1 MQNRTVARMIGRILL
16 SLAVLAVTGFVVLVL
31 IGLWDRYEQEAVA
44 LGFSGIYERYSA
56 SQADFSG
63 DSKTPAGAEAG
74 RARQG
79 AVDRDQLA
87 PALFFQQGPKLIGT
101 RAVGSTNQGM
111 SVALSADGNTAIVG
125 GPGANDADR
134 ERSPSAGP
142 AGAAWVFTRSG
153 GVWTQQGN
161 KLVGTTSEY
170 GGGLW
175 SQGAS
180 VALSADG
187 NTALVGGPSDNKTTG
202 AAWVF
207 TRSGGVWTQQ
217 GNKLVGTGAYRAGEP
232 PLPLGQGMSVAL
244 SADGNTAIV
253 GSWRAEAAWVFT
265 RSGGVWT
272 QQGNKLVGT
281 GAVGSARQGMSV
293 ALSADGN
300 TAIVGGWSDNR
311 KTGAAWVFTRSD
323 GVWTQQG
330 NKLVGAGAVGSAC
343 QGMSVALSADGN
355 TAIVGG
361 PGDNAW
367 DRSVPFGLGAAGA
380 AWVFTRTGSVWTQ
393 QGNKLVSTGA
403 AEGARQGMSV
413 ALSADGNI
421 AIVGGVA
428 VDGGVGAVSVFT
440 RSDGH
445 WTQDK
450 NLVGTG
456 AVGKSAPSVALSAD
470 GSVVMVGGSNDN
482 GGVGAAWV
490 FAHGGG
496 HWTQDK
502 KLVSTGTVG
511 KRAPSVAL
519 SADSSIAM
527 VGGSHDNGGVGAAQ
541 VLTRSEGGSDYQEP
555 PVPSAPFNPAVNW
568 EE

>member
-1 MQNRTVARMIGRILL
+1 MVVRILL
-16 SLAVLAVTGFVVLVL
+16 TLAVLAVTGFVLLVL
-31 IGLWDRYEQEAVA
+31 IGLWDRYEREAAV
-44 LGFSGIYERYSA
+44 LGFRGIYERYLT
-56 SQADFSG
+56 SQADFSSDPNPRAASEAERAQQAVG
-63 DSKTPAGAEAG
+63 RGQPAPAQFF
-74 RARQG
+74 RQG
-79 AVDRDQLA
+79 S
-87 PALFFQQGPKLIGT
+87 KLVGT
-101 RAVGSTNQGM
+101 GAVGSTNQGM
-111 SVALSADGNTAIVG
+111 SVALSANGNTAIVG
-125 GPGANDADR
+125 GPGPNNADR
-134 ERSPSAGP
+134 DRSPSVGP

-187 NTALVGGPSDNKTTG
+187 NTAIVGGPSDNSATG

-207 TRSGGVWTQQ
+207 ARSGGVWTQQ
-217 GNKLVGTGAYRAGEP
+217 GKLVGTGAHRAGEP

-253 GSWRAEAAWVFT
+253 GGWRAEAAWVFT
-265 RSGGVWT
+265 RGGGVWT

-300 TAIVGGWSDNR
+300 TAIVGGWADNS
-311 KTGAAWVFTRSD
+311 KAGAVWVFTRRG

-330 NKLVGAGAVGSAC
+330 KKLVGTDAVGSAY

-361 PGDNAW
+361 PGDSPW

-380 AWVFTRTGSVWTQ
+380 AWVFTRSGGDWAQ

-403 AEGARQGMSV
+403 ARQGMSV
-413 ALSADGNI
+413 ALSSDGNI
-421 AIVGGVA
+421 AIMGGFA
-428 VDGGVGAVSVFT
+428 DDEAAASVFT
-440 RSDGH
+440 RGGGH
-445 WTQDK
+445 WTQEK
-450 NLVGTG
+450 KLVSAG
-456 AVGKSAPSVALSAD
+456 AVGKSAHSVALSAD
-470 GSVVMVGGSNDN
+470 GSIVIVGGSNDN

-490 FAHGGG
+490 
-496 HWTQDK
+496 
-502 KLVSTGTVG
+502 
-511 KRAPSVAL
+511 
-519 SADSSIAM
+519 
-527 VGGSHDNGGVGAAQ
+527 
-541 VLTRSEGGSDYQEP
+541 LTRSDGGSDYQEP
-555 PVPSAPFNPAVNW
+555 TPPSVPSNPPQTWTND
-568 EE
+568 